1 MSLFRGCLLNPL
13 ASLKLALPIL
23 TAKVSESL
31 PTTSPLRKFMTNE
44 LPELFFKTVVSM
56 EEQFLERTKIG
67 KIFLSKVRKFDQKIQ
82 KIPKNVRDQ
91 IRNKVSRCHYR
102 IHSTSTSRRN
112 YSLHTRSTRQ
122 YSSQSHLLYKNLQ
135 GLQKNPKTQ
144 QEAPPST
151 TTRQYPTQRTS
162 IRRFSDNN
170 ALSHTLRG
178 RKLPLKNELKKKNKI
193 FTNTKRNFRFRRYR
207 EQTRWNL
214 FHYHADIFS
223 PLRTLTTFFR
233 RGAPKLKRF
242 LPGMFSVL
250 TF

>member
-1 MSLFRGCLLNPL
+1 MSLFQGCLLNPL

-23 TAKVSESL
+23 TAKVSKSL

-56 EEQFLERTKIG
+56 EEKFIKKTKIE
-67 KIFLSKVRKFDQKIQ
+67 KVFLSKVRKFDKKIQ

-91 IRNKVSRCHYR
+91 IRNKVSHCHYR
-102 IHSTSTSRRN
+102 IHSKST
-112 YSLHTRSTRQ
+112 
-122 YSSQSHLLYKNLQ
+122 HLSYKNGQ
-135 GLQKNPKTQ
+135 NVGNSLQKNTQKNPLHKNSSRNFHSLKTQ
-144 QEAPPST
+144 QAAPLST
-151 TTRQYPTQRTS
+151 TTRQYTTQRTS
-162 IRRFSDNN
+162 IRRFSNNN

-178 RKLPLKNELKKKNKI
+178 RKSSLKNVTKKNTI

-207 EQTRWNL
+207 EQTRWNVL
-214 FHYHADIFS
+214 HYHADIFS

-242 LPGMFSVL
+242 LPGMFWVL
-250 TF
+250 IF